1 VLVYTICDLRVSSSC
16 TVASMPS
23 ATPFLRC
30 LRRKIFLFLFVAAAT
45 QCPAQEPP
53 PSSLETQVAPG
64 IAALKSGDL
73 DSAEKIFSSA
83 LRRGIKHPLVYHN
96 LGVIAQMRG
105 QHLEAV
111 ERFREALA
119 IQPNYGASRL
129 LLGTS
134 FLALGR
140 NAEAVRELQRAVLLM
155 PQQPQARLQLAKAY
169 EASEDWVAA
178 AQQLQKLVELDP
190 QEPQAR
196 LQLAKAYEAS
206 EDWVAAAQQLQKLV
220 ELDPQ
225 EPEYAYQM
233 GKAWMRLSGW
243 SYQQIARINPNSARL
258 QQGLGQEYAVQE
270 KYDLALAAFQRAAE
284 ADPQLPDVHL
294 AIGSILL
301 EQKKYDQALAEIA
314 LELKLVPASKAAEE
328 LKTKIENARAG
339 SRP

>member
-1 VLVYTICDLRVSSSC
+1 MLVYTICDLRVSSSC

-140 NAEAVRELQRAVLLM
+140 NAEAVRELQRAVRLM
-155 PQQPQARLQLAKAY
+155 PQQ
-169 EASEDWVAA
+169 
-178 AQQLQKLVELDP
+178 
-190 QEPQAR
+190 PQAR

>member
-1 VLVYTICDLRVSSSC
+1 MLVYTICDLRVSSSC

-129 LLGTS
+129 LLGAS
-134 FLALGR
+134 FMALGR

-155 PQQPQARLQLAKAY
+155 PQQ
-169 EASEDWVAA
+169 
-178 AQQLQKLVELDP
+178 
-190 QEPQAR
+190 PQAR

>member
-1 VLVYTICDLRVSSSC
+1 MLVYTICDLRVSSSC

-169 EASEDWVAA
+169 EASEDWI
-178 AQQLQKLVELDP
+178 
-190 QEPQAR
+190 
-196 LQLAKAYEAS
+196 
-206 EDWVAAAQQLQKLV
+206 AAAQQLQKLV

>member
-1 VLVYTICDLRVSSSC
+1 
-16 TVASMPS
+16 MPS

-30 LRRKIFLFLFVAAAT
+30 LRPKIFLLLFVAAAA

-53 PSSLETQVAPG
+53 PPSLEIQVAPG

-83 LRRGIKHPLVYHN
+83 LRQGIKHPLVYHN

-105 QHLEAV
+105 QNLEAV
-111 ERFREALA
+111 QRFREALA
-119 IQPNYGASRL
+119 LQPTYGASRL
-129 LLGTS
+129 LLGAS
-134 FLALGR
+134 LLALGR
-140 NAEAVRELQRAVLLM
+140 NAEAVRELQRAVRLM

-169 EASEDWVAA
+169 EASETWIAA
-178 AQQLQKLVELDP
+178 AQQLQKLVEL
-190 QEPQAR
+190 A
-196 LQLAKAYEAS
+196 
-206 EDWVAAAQQLQKLV
+206 
-220 ELDPQ
+220 PQ

-270 KYDLALAAFQRAAE
+270 KFDLALAAFQRAAD
-284 ADPQLPDVHL
+284 ADPQLPEVHL
-294 AIGSILL
+294 AMGSILL

-314 LELKLVPASKAAEE
+314 LELKLVPQSKATAE
-328 LKTKIENARAG
+328 LKTKLENAKAG
-339 SRP
+339 SAP

>member
-1 VLVYTICDLRVSSSC
+1 
-16 TVASMPS
+16 MPS
-23 ATPFLRC
+23 AAPFLRC
-30 LRRKIFLFLFVAAAT
+30 LRGKIFLFLFVAAAT

-83 LRRGIKHPLVYHN
+83 LRHGIKHPLVYHN

-119 IQPNYGASRL
+119 LQPSYGASRL

-134 FLALGR
+134 LLALGR
-140 NAEAVRELQRAVLLM
+140 NAEAVRELQRAVRLM
-155 PQQPQARLQLAKAY
+155 PQQPQARFQLAKAY
-169 EASEDWVAA
+169 EASEDWIAA
-178 AQQLQKLVELDP
+178 AQQLQKLVEIN
-190 QEPQAR
+190 
-196 LQLAKAYEAS
+196 
-206 EDWVAAAQQLQKLV
+206 
-220 ELDPQ
+220 PQ

-233 GKAWMRLSGW
+233 GKAWMKLSGW

-284 ADPQLPDVHL
+284 ADPQLPEVHL

-301 EQKKYDQALAEIA
+301 EQEKYDQALAEIA
-314 LELKLVPASKAAEE
+314 LELKLVPQSKAAVE
-328 LKTKIENARAG
+328 LKTKIENAKAG

>member
-140 NAEAVRELQRAVLLM
+140 NAEAVRELQRAVRLM
-155 PQQPQARLQLAKAY
+155 PQQ
-169 EASEDWVAA
+169 
-178 AQQLQKLVELDP
+178 
-190 QEPQAR
+190 PQAR